1 MKTRMG
7 IICLL
12 LLGLLQI
19 AAVNQNNSVL
29 GPLPQQQDGAVL
41 ANLLVINE
49 NQSALARYVYK
60 RSHNAVIQQFA
71 LKLDQQARH
80 HLKEI
85 YHLSK
90 TTGISTIDAATALKL
105 RGVKN
110 QELKELSEAENSQ
123 LDNLYIEFE
132 IRNSSKALTLFE
144 QDFKPIATHPA
155 IKNYLESSK
164 QDFVEN
170 LKQAQLIQKALGAH

>member
-1 MKTRMG
+1 MKTKMG

-19 AAVNQNNSVL
+19 AAVNQHSVL

-49 NQSALARYVYK
+49 NQSALARYIYK
-60 RSHNAVIQQFA
+60 KSNNSIIQQFA

-105 RGVKN
+105 RGIKN
-110 QELKELSEAENSQ
+110 QELKALSEAENSQ
-123 LDNLYIEFE
+123 LDSLYLEFE

-170 LKQAQLIQKALGAH
+170 LKQAQLIQKTLGAH